1 MVNFILKLVELVEV
15 SNLIMLAKWTF
26 ENLTMNL
33 QLFMKSFLISVILK
47 FYENWVVKEQI
58 RIEFILYC
66 FCYIEEKT
74 VWV

>member
-26 ENLTMNL
+26 ENLTMYL

-66 FCYIEEKT
+66 FCNIEEKT